1 MRPADVTCSFDNT
14 DFLQVGCQPTMLA
27 KGQHLD
33 IPITFAPQRAQ
44 KYEATVALR
53 VLAGM
58 YTHEISIS
66 GEAVPLKLE
75 LMDVKQRH
83 ISLGAVVLG
92 SKVQRKSQ
100 VSQYLHWSVSRL
112 SHCCSCSNA
121 PSDEA
126 ASLGPSG

>member
-1 MRPADVTCSFDNT
+1 MDPSSDIIACDNRDWMPSQRPDVPADVTCSFDNT
-14 DFLQVGCQPTMLA
+14 DFLQVGCQPTTLV
-27 KGQHLD
+27 KGQHLE
-33 IPITFAPQRAQ
+33 IPITFSPQRAQ

-75 LMDVKQRH
+75 LMDAKQRH

-100 VSQYLHWSVSRL
+100 VRIS
-112 SHCCSCSNA
+112 
-121 PSDEA
+121 P
-126 ASLGPSG
+126 